1 VNDQLK
7 HALKQEDTILFIGS
21 GISCWAGLPSWSGL
35 LLQLADY
42 LEACG
47 GDAEI
52 VRRELK
58 QDLLQA
64 ASYGFD
70 QLTPPQIGEFIR
82 RACQFGTATPH
93 NIHHKIVTLGP
104 RCFIT
109 TNYDQLIEES
119 LRLWQPAR
127 SFRTVTNRQPF
138 EAADIVQA

>member
-47 GDAEI
+47 GDAAI

-64 ASYGFD
+64 AGYRVRGKAMPCAKPLPAVPVD
-70 QLTPPQIGEFIR
+70 CMRP
-82 RACQFGTATPH
+82 
-93 NIHHKIVTLGP
+93 V
-104 RCFIT
+104 
-109 TNYDQLIEES
+109 S
-119 LRLWQPAR
+119 LNR
-127 SFRTVTNRQPF
+127 SL
-138 EAADIVQA
+138 